1 MSEKVVVLQALTAT
15 GQNIQDEMES
25 KGAPPSEISDQ
36 LLDIRGRWD
45 ALSSRLSVQVTR
57 LETEADQFNKF
68 LTSFTGFMSW
78 LGEFHDTLYDEVC
91 VQIPQ
96 RASDETVLHH
106 KTQLQVCVGRR
117 RGGGGGEW

>member
-1 MSEKVVVLQALTAT
+1 MHTHTHACTHTHSQELEGEMAEKVVVLQALTAT

-57 LETEADQFNKF
+57 LGRGVCADPTE
-68 LTSFTGFMSW
+68 G
-78 LGEFHDTLYDEVC
+78 
-91 VQIPQ
+91 
-96 RASDETVLHH
+96 
-106 KTQLQVCVGRR
+106 
-117 RGGGGGEW
+117 